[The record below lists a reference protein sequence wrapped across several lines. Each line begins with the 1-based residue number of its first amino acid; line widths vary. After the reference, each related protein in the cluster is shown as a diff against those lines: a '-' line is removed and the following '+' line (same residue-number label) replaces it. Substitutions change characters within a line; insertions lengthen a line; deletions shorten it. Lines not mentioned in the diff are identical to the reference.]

1 MQKSGCLLRDLRM
14 SVVDNQ
20 SQVMQRSQ
28 SVPNG
33 SDYGTC
39 KDQKII
45 EHTKRNS
52 LSLQQGVEEGE
63 MKGVRL

>member
-1 MQKSGCLLRDLRM
+1 M

-52 LSLQQGVEEGE
+52 LSQQQGVEEGE